1 MALRLELKM
10 KRIKYR
16 DPKTFNNKLCKSAK
30 EEKTLL
36 LKLQPSTSLKDL
48 SFDYVTNPLIMNIN
62 IANHTRLKL
71 EGTHCTNIT
80 MQQ

>member
-10 KRIKYR
+10 KGIRYH
-16 DPKTFNNKLCKSAK
+16 DAKTFNNKLCKSAK
-30 EEKTLL
+30 EGKTLL
-36 LKLQPSTSLKDL
+36 LKFQPSTSLKVL
-48 SFDYVTNPLIMNIN
+48 SFDYVTNPLAMSIN